1 MTKKAQTQVQYA
13 KVIAKYTKRFSV
25 GGKLTRKQM
34 TNWFKLKDVV
44 HEGTA
49 TTIQKSNLS
58 LVHAQADINNLL
70 HSSGLHLRS
79 RNYYSE
85 FYITNKD
92 ETKRTVLN
100 YQNKSAAHRCCSDEL
115 EDAMGETIA
124 DGTWGRY
131 SVERTTSF
139 VSTRA
144 GAAATAGNKVM
155 KRKINRMKLWLV

>member
-1 MTKKAQTQVQYA
+1 MTKTALTQVQYA
-13 KVIAKYTKRFSV
+13 KVIAKYAKCFSV

-34 TNWFKLKDVV
+34 TNWFKVKDVV

-49 TTIQKSNLS
+49 AAVQKSNLR
-58 LVHAQADINNLL
+58 LVHAQAAINKLL
-70 HSSGLHLRS
+70 RPSGLYLRS

-85 FYITNKD
+85 FYIANKD

-100 YQNKSAAHRCCSDEL
+100 YQSKSTAHRCCSDEL

-124 DGTWGRY
+124 DGTWGKY

-139 VSTRA
+139 VSPRA
-144 GAAATAGNKVM
+144 SAAASAGSKVK
-155 KRKINRMKLWLV
+155 KRKISRMKLW

>member
-1 MTKKAQTQVQYA
+1 MTKTALTQVQYA

-34 TNWFKLKDVV
+34 TNWFKVKDVV

-49 TTIQKSNLS
+49 AAVQKSNLQ
-58 LVHAQADINNLL
+58 LVHVQAAINKLL
-70 HSSGLHLRS
+70 RPSGLYLRS

-85 FYITNKD
+85 FYIANKD
-92 ETKRTVLN
+92 ETKRAVLN
-100 YQNKSAAHRCCSDEL
+100 YQGKSAAHRCCSDEL

-124 DGTWGRY
+124 DGTWGSY

-155 KRKINRMKLWLV
+155 KRKINRMKLW